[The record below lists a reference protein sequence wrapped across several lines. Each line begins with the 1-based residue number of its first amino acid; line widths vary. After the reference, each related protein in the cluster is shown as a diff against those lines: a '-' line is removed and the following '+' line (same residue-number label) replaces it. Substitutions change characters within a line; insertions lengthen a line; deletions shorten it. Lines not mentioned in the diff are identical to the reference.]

1 MKTLLATLVGA
12 TLMAAVPA
20 QAAIDM
26 YLSVQ
31 NAKGEAIKGD
41 ATVKGYEGQ
50 IEVLAWSWGVSYSG
64 TAQSP
69 GKVNVQDLSWT
80 QYLDSSFVP
89 LFDLLATSDKIS
101 TATLSAVRTGFEG
114 YNFFQLVLK
123 DSVLSSMSTGGS
135 GGEERFTANVTL
147 NFSEITL
154 RYRPTATG
162 TWAEA
167 TYAVPALGGQGSF
180 RGDPMAFEGLRM
192 ALAPAA
198 PVPEPASWALM
209 LGGLLLTGA
218 ALRRR
223 LPR

>member
-12 TLMAAVPA
+12 TLMATVPA
-20 QAAIDM
+20 QAATDM
-26 YLSVQ
+26 YLAVQ
-31 NAKGEAIKGD
+31 KAKGEAINGD
-41 ATVKGYEGQ
+41 VAVKDYEGQ
-50 IEVLAWSWGVSYSG
+50 IQVLAWSWGASFSG
-64 TAQSP
+64 TAQSD
-69 GKVNVQDLSWT
+69 GKVNVGDFYWT

-89 LFDLLATSDKIS
+89 LFEVLASSDKIE
-101 TATLSAVRTGFEG
+101 TTTLSVVSTGAAG

-123 DSVLSSMSTGGS
+123 DSVVSSMSTGGS
-135 GGEERFTANVTL
+135 SGEDRPTTNISL

-154 RYRPTATG
+154 RYRPTSTA

-167 TYAVPALGGQGSF
+167 GYVVPPLGAPSSF
-180 RGDPMAFEGLRM
+180 SGDPMAFEGLRM

-198 PVPEPASWALM
+198 LVPEPGSWALM